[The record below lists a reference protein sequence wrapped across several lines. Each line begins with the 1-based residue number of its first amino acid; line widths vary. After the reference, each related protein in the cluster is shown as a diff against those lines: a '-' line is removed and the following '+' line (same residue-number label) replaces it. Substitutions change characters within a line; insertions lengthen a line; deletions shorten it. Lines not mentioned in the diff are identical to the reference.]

1 MISGSSGCWR
11 ISSDRVTIPVQEK
24 YIKLKKAH
32 FPAQRT
38 HVLDKIEAR
47 SQWFTELESYW
58 TLPLSES
65 SIVSALSVLP
75 GASGSATDDVIYI
88 LSANPLTIFKMTPQ
102 STEIKELPIHGL
114 INPARG
120 NKPQYSIAPIN
131 GDSLVVHEETVSIIL
146 FLSLKKFNN

>member
-1 MISGSSGCWR
+1 M
-11 ISSDRVTIPVQEK
+11 TIPVQEK

-32 FPAQRT
+32 FPTQRS

-75 GASGSATDDVIYI
+75 GPKDDATGDVIYI
-88 LSANPLTIFKMTPQ
+88 LSANPLTIFKMTLN

-120 NKPQYSIAPIN
+120 NKPQYCIAPIDRN
-131 GDSLVVHEETVSIIL
+131 SIIVHEETVS
-146 FLSLKKFNN
+146 FNINIF